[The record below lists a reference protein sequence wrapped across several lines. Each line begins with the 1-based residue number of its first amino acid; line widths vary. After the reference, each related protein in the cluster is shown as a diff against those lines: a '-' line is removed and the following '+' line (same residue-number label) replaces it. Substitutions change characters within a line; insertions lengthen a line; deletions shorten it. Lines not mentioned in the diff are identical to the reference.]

1 MSDGRDPW
9 WMTAMT
15 LIAFG
20 AWALALT
27 PFAHAIVPP
36 DRFGAITGILT
47 ALLGVGPGLK
57 ALNRK

>member
-1 MSDGRDPW
+1 
-9 WMTAMT
+9 MT

-27 PFAHAIVPP
+27 PFARDIIPP